1 MRVDFTAASVL
12 GAVRRVIVERDN
24 LFGTVIG
31 FRDVPRVM
39 LEAELHVVAELEV
52 GFCAAEA
59 PDDFAGGA
67 VDFVH
72 GAGVARGDEVVALA
86 VFVNGVDVEVVPGV
100 GGVVA

>member
-1 MRVDFTAASVL
+1 MV
-12 GAVRRVIVERDN
+12 
-24 LFGTVIG
+24 
-31 FRDVPRVM
+31 

-52 GFCAAEA
+52 GLCAAEA

-67 VDFVH
+67 VDFVY

-86 VFVNGVDVEVVPGV
+86 VFVDGVDVEVVPGI